1 MQRKVAPYFQSI
13 TDIEYTIVKH
23 RMDLILAEAFKHKG
37 GISYIEKN
45 QAYHNPAVF
54 VPARGRDGYSIW
66 AGAGTGRYAE
76 AVTDR
81 IMNNFVSGFNIQN
94 A

>member
-1 MQRKVAPYFQSI
+1 MAPYFQSI

-23 RMDLILAEAFKHKG
+23 RTDLILVEIFKHKG
-37 GISYIEKN
+37 VINYIEKN
-45 QAYHNPAVF
+45 QAYHNPKVF
-54 VPARGRDGYSIW
+54 VSARGKDGYGVW

-76 AVTDR
+76 TMNDR
-81 IMNNFVSGFNIQN
+81 LMNNFVSGFNIQN

>member
-23 RMDLILAEAFKHKG
+23 RMDLILAEVFKHKG

-45 QAYHNPAVF
+45 QAYHNPKVF
-54 VPARGRDGYSIW
+54 APARGRDGYSAW
-66 AGAGTGRYAE
+66 AGAGTSRYAE
-76 AVTDR
+76 CVTDR